1 MDEERSATSSTVATP
16 EKWGPLGTM
25 TKLAYST
32 GHILNDLCAAM
43 WFTYL
48 LLFFHFVLG
57 FDNSS
62 AGVVMLR

>member
-1 MDEERSATSSTVATP
+1 MTFEKGSGNSTSKEP
-16 EKWGPLGTM
+16 EKCVHLGMM

-48 LLFFHFVLG
+48 LLYFHFVLG
-57 FDNSS
+57 FDNTMV
-62 AGVVMLR
+62 GIIMLR